1 MHPSSHTPTLRPR
14 PLHDS
19 PSSTSSLLTP
29 AGSPQNCGDTS
40 GSPSLTPPPPIAL
53 TRKRPLLEEGAL
65 KKRIRPDDLA
75 RRFQA
80 VEMRGEVK
88 DVPVQED
95 DHGFPYVLVEDILE
109 AFSVYGE
116 DFHLDGKPVP
126 YLQDHHRKRYSPRR
140 IAYYPGQLLT
150 MSPAQTNNPV
160 PSPANTPSRS
170 VSPVTEEVLISM
182 FDRVHQDQ
190 DMNTVILKAEVHSV
204 QVKLSQM
211 EDALLAS
218 NAKNAELLQ
227 QTLDLQNKLNVLVTR
242 LSEVQTLTL
251 DHLMAL
257 QQQVQAVFTQSYELH
272 EYTSPRLFI
281 VLPEVDYQGF
291 NPLSALES
299 RTCHKF
305 RLYFLCECGLHTHPT
320 GPNQA
325 NYVHIARHE
334 GYEIT
339 RPTEFFRKY
348 GPRTLQMLRILK
360 GGLTIAGMVIPALH
374 TIAAVDL
381 PGGVVK
387 DLDLRVTDS
396 IRYLDQYYNRLDKNV
411 SGMDNGGVLTNKI
424 NMEQIAAMDGSN
436 TAIDALFQES
446 FIQMEGADLRRLGS
460 FLKRKD
466 QDGTYGNLFRT
477 VDAQGHVRWICL
489 DHYHATYRQR
499 QDREFENEIKLNRGV
514 YDKHL
519 GTVKITL
526 TSGEAFDRFMGA
538 MTRASAFNELDIH
551 LRNYSYQ
558 ELKMLA
564 ESLKKTNV
572 SKLTLTCH
580 DYREIASM
588 GKKKFLGILRMMN
601 TGKVR
606 YFHFRDIKDLIPNR
620 GLTIPKELPFV
631 RSLELMEISLKD
643 GHELLGDLLG
653 VCTNLS
659 ILRLTDISLKS
670 NRLVS
675 VLKGLLSCRRLTI
688 LSLRN
693 CDILEAHSTVLA
705 SHLRKY
711 LSLKELDLGH
721 NYLDDAGCCAVI
733 EAVGDR
739 LEKLALP
746 SSGFGND
753 SAMALDRVVSGK
765 HLRSLDI
772 SESKNELDLEAME
785 RIIHLVSRLSC
796 TELILP
802 RTAWPSDEP
811 CSRMVCAIDTSKLE
825 HLELQNGG
833 CGDLTAGALANLFSQ
848 PEGRCSVLSSFEV
861 DLRRATFEGAQ
872 VVARSLRDCSH
883 AKVSF
888 NGSLLFNTSIS
899 NPIYLQ
905 KVLTDL
911 CSHLSI
917 LHLKDTCMDDYVAAV
932 LCKALEDIG
941 PLSRLQSLDLSDNK
955 MTAQG
960 GSALLDC
967 LAYHSTLRSL
977 RLESPS
983 FIQPGSMGPA
993 IQRFLEVNRLLARL
1007 SVSHVNLRELT
1018 LGLTRNANKLLS
1030 IEAHLVDG
1038 EADDILAFCDFLR
1051 SSHFNTLLRLVIK
1064 RARVCDSEPSLEHL
1078 VQCLKQNQTLLDLEW
1093 EFDKGYD
1100 VVGTAATDSH
1110 HDLQR
1115 YIDRNRDLWRKNTT
1129 AGAAAVKVEDLA
1141 LLGIDPWTMRVIGRN
1156 VEH

>member
-1 MHPSSHTPTLRPR
+1 MV
-14 PLHDS
+14 
-19 PSSTSSLLTP
+19 
-29 AGSPQNCGDTS
+29 
-40 GSPSLTPPPPIAL
+40 
-53 TRKRPLLEEGAL
+53 
-65 KKRIRPDDLA
+65 
-75 RRFQA
+75 RRYQA
-80 VEMRGEVK
+80 VQMRNEVK
-88 DVPVQED
+88 DIPVRED
-95 DHGFPYVLVEDILE
+95 GYGLPYVLVEDILE

-116 DFHLDGKPVP
+116 DFRLDGQPVP
-126 YLQDHHRKRYSPRR
+126 YLQDHHRHRQVPLLLHSPRR

-150 MSPAQTNNPV
+150 MSPAQTTDLI
-160 PSPANTPSRS
+160 PSPANTPLLTTRS
-170 VSPVTEEVLISM
+170 VIPVTEEVLVRM

-190 DMNTVILKAEVHSV
+190 DMHTVILKAEVHSV
-204 QVKLSQM
+204 QVKLGQM
-211 EDALLAS
+211 EHDLLAS

-227 QTLDLQNKLNVLVTR
+227 QILDLQGTLNVLVTR

-257 QQQVQAVFTQSYELH
+257 QQKVQAVFTQSYELH
-272 EYTSPRLFI
+272 EYSSPRLFI
-281 VLPEVDYQGF
+281 VLPEVDYQGY
-291 NPLSALES
+291 NPVSILET
-299 RTCHKF
+299 RTHHKF

-360 GGLTIAGMVIPALH
+360 GGLTVAGMVIPALR
-374 TIAAVDL
+374 TIAAIDL

-396 IRYLDQYYNRLDKNV
+396 IRYLDQYSNSMDKNTP
-411 SGMDNGGVLTNKI
+411 GMDNGGSFTNKV
-424 NMEQIAAMDGSN
+424 NVGQLASSSTSTATATDGSS
-436 TAIDALFQES
+436 TVIDALFQES
-446 FIQMEGADLRRLGS
+446 ALQMEGADLRRLGS

-466 QDGTYGNLFRT
+466 QDGSHGNLFRT

-489 DHYHATYRQR
+489 DHYRATYHQR
-499 QDREFENEIKLNRGV
+499 QDREFENEIKLNRGI
-514 YDKHL
+514 YDKYL
-519 GTVKITL
+519 GTIKITL
-526 TSGEAFDRFMGA
+526 SSGEAFDRFMGA
-538 MTRASAFNELDIH
+538 MTRAGAFNELDIH

-580 DYREIASM
+580 EYREIASM
-588 GKKKFLGILRMMN
+588 GKKKFLGILRIMN
-601 TGKVR
+601 AGKVR
-606 YFHFRDIKDLIPNR
+606 YFHFKDIKDLIPSR

-631 RSLELMEISLKD
+631 RSLDLTEISVKD

-659 ILRLTDISLKS
+659 ILRLTDVSLKS

-675 VLKGLLSCRRLTI
+675 VLKGLLGCKLLTV

-693 CDILEAHSTVLA
+693 CDILEAHSAVLA
-705 SHLRKY
+705 SHIGRYAL
-711 LSLKELDLGH
+711 LKELDLGH

-739 LEKLALP
+739 LERLALP
-746 SSGFGND
+746 SSGFGNE

-765 HLRSLDI
+765 NLKSLDI
-772 SESKNELDLEAME
+772 SESKNELSLEAME

-811 CSRMVCAIDTSKLE
+811 FSRMVRAIDTTKLE

-833 CGDLTAGALANLFSQ
+833 CGDLTAGALAGLFSQ
-848 PEGRCSVLSSFEV
+848 PEGRCSSLSSFEV
-861 DLRRATFEGAQ
+861 DLRRATFAGAQ
-872 VVARSLRDCSH
+872 IFASSLTDSPH

-888 NGSLLFNTSIS
+888 NGSMLFSTYVSSLVDLQQVLIS
-899 NPIYLQ
+899 F
-905 KVLTDL
+905 
-911 CSHLSI
+911 CSYLSI
-917 LHLKDTCMDDYVAAV
+917 LHLRNTCMNDQVASA
-932 LCKALEDIG
+932 LCKALEETSS
-941 PLSRLQSLDLSDNK
+941 LSRLQSLDVSDNE

-960 GSALLDC
+960 GSKLLDC
-967 LAYHSTLRSL
+967 LASHPTLRSL
-977 RLESPS
+977 RMESSS
-983 FIQPGSMGPA
+983 FVQLGSMGPA
-993 IQRFLEVNRLLARL
+993 VQRFLEVNRTLARL
-1007 SVSHVNLRELT
+1007 SVSHVNLGELT
-1018 LGLTRNANKLLS
+1018 VGLTLNVNKLLS
-1030 IEAHLVDG
+1030 IEVQVMDG
-1038 EADDILAFCDFLR
+1038 EADDILAFGEFLR
-1051 SSHFNTLLRLVIK
+1051 SSRHNTLLRLVVK
-1064 RARVCDSEPSLEHL
+1064 RARVCDNEPSLEHL
-1078 VQCLKQNQTLLDLEW
+1078 CQCLKQNQTLLDLEW

-1100 VVGTAATDSH
+1100 VVGAASDSHH

-1115 YIDRNRDLWRKNTT
+1115 YIDRNRDLWRKNT
-1129 AGAAAVKVEDLA
+1129 ASGGAKVEDLA
-1141 LLGIDPWTMRVIGRN
+1141 LAGIDPWTMRVIGRN
-1156 VEH
+1156 AEH

>member
-1 MHPSSHTPTLRPR
+1 M
-14 PLHDS
+14 
-19 PSSTSSLLTP
+19 
-29 AGSPQNCGDTS
+29 
-40 GSPSLTPPPPIAL
+40 
-53 TRKRPLLEEGAL
+53 
-65 KKRIRPDDLA
+65 A

-80 VEMRGEVK
+80 VQMRAEVK
-88 DVPVQED
+88 DVPVRED
-95 DHGFPYVLVEDILE
+95 DHGLPYVLVEDILE

-116 DFHLDGKPVP
+116 DFHLDGRPVP
-126 YLQDHHRKRYSPRR
+126 YLQDQHQQRQIHSPRR

-150 MSPAQTNNPV
+150 MSPAQTASLV
-160 PSPANTPSRS
+160 VSPASTPSRS
-170 VSPVTEEVLISM
+170 VSPVTEEVLVSM

-190 DMNTVILKAEVHSV
+190 DMHTVILKAEVHSV

-211 EDALLAS
+211 EHALLAS

-227 QTLDLQNKLNVLVTR
+227 QTLDLQGKLNVLVTR
-242 LSEVQTLTL
+242 LNEVQTLTL
-251 DHLMAL
+251 DHLVAL
-257 QQQVQAVFTQSYELH
+257 QQKVQAVFTQSYELH
-272 EYTSPRLFI
+272 EYSSPRLFI

-291 NPLSALES
+291 NPVSILES
-299 RTCHKF
+299 RTHHKF

-374 TIAAVDL
+374 SIAAIDL

-396 IRYLDQYYNRLDKNV
+396 IRYLDQYHSRLDKNV
-411 SGMDNGGVLTNKI
+411 SGMDNGGALTNKA
-424 NMEQIAAMDGSN
+424 NVGEAAATTDGSN

-466 QDGTYGNLFRT
+466 QDGAHGNLFRT
-477 VDAQGHVRWICL
+477 VDTQGHVRWICL
-489 DHYHATYRQR
+489 DHYRATYRQR
-499 QDREFENEIKLNRGV
+499 QDREFENEIKLNRGA
-514 YDKHL
+514 YDKYL
-519 GTVKITL
+519 GTIKITL
-526 TSGEAFDRFMGA
+526 SSGEAFDRFMGA
-538 MTRASAFNELDIH
+538 MTRAGAFNELDIH

-564 ESLKKTNV
+564 ESLKKTSV

-580 DYREIASM
+580 EYREIASM
-588 GKKKFLGILRMMN
+588 GKKKFLGILRIMN
-601 TGKVR
+601 AGKVR
-606 YFHFRDIKDLIPNR
+606 YFHFKDIKDLIPSR
-620 GLTIPKELPFV
+620 GVALPKELPFV
-631 RSLELMEISLKD
+631 RSLELTELSLKD
-643 GHELLGDLLG
+643 GHGLLGDLLG

-670 NRLVS
+670 TRLAS
-675 VLKGLLSCRRLTI
+675 VLKGLIGCRRLTA

-693 CDILEAHSTVLA
+693 CDIPEAHSAVLA
-705 SHLRKY
+705 GHLRKY
-711 LSLKELDLGH
+711 ASLKELDLGH

-739 LEKLALP
+739 LERLALP
-746 SSGFGND
+746 SSGFGNE

-772 SESKNELDLEAME
+772 SESKNELNLEAME

-802 RTAWPSDEP
+802 RSAWPSDEP
-811 CSRMVCAIDTSKLE
+811 CSRMVRAIDTSKLE

-833 CGDLTAGALANLFSQ
+833 CGDLTAGALASLLSL
-848 PEGRCSVLSSFEV
+848 PEGRYSMLSSFEV
-861 DLRRATFEGAQ
+861 DLRRATFAGAQ
-872 VVARSLRDCSH
+872 GFARSLIDCPH

-888 NGSLLFNTSIS
+888 NGSMLFSTGIS
-899 NPIYLQ
+899 NPVDLQ
-905 KVLTDL
+905 QVLTSL

-917 LHLKDTCMDDYVAAV
+917 LHLKDTCMNDQVATV
-932 LCKALEDIG
+932 LCKALEETN
-941 PLSRLQSLDLSDNK
+941 PLSRLQSLDVSDNE
-955 MTAQG
+955 MTAQE
-960 GSALLDC
+960 GSKLLDC
-967 LAYHSTLRSL
+967 LAYHPTLRSL
-977 RLESPS
+977 RMESPS
-983 FIQPGSMGPA
+983 FVQPGSMGPA
-993 IQRFLEVNRLLARL
+993 VQRFLEVNRLLARL

-1018 LGLTRNANKLLS
+1018 VGLTRNANKLLS
-1030 IEAHLVDG
+1030 IEVHLLDG
-1038 EADDILAFCDFLR
+1038 EADDILAFGEFLR
-1051 SSHFNTLLRLVIK
+1051 SSHSNTLLRLVIK
-1064 RARVCDSEPSLEHL
+1064 RARVCDNEPSLEHL
-1078 VQCLKQNQTLLDLEW
+1078 AQCLKQNQTLLDFEW

-1100 VVGTAATDSH
+1100 VIGAAATDSH

-1115 YIDRNRDLWRKNTT
+1115 YIDRNRDLWRKNTV
-1129 AGAAAVKVEDLA
+1129 GAVLAAKVEGLVLA
-1141 LLGIDPWTMRVIGRN
+1141 GIDPWTMRVIGRN
-1156 VEH
+1156 VKH